1 MRNQNTTT
9 LREFT
14 ELLASRRGAYTIAA
28 SANKLIHDPS
38 SIEVHRTLFQQKG
51 YETSVRKIALAM
63 CLVGI
68 KDAPAS
74 N

>member
-14 ELLASRRGAYTIAA
+14 ELLASRHDAHTIAA
-28 SANKLIHDPS
+28 SANKPIDDPS
-38 SIEVHRTLFQQKG
+38 SIEVHLPLFQQNG
-51 YETSVRKIALAM
+51 YEKSVRKIALAM